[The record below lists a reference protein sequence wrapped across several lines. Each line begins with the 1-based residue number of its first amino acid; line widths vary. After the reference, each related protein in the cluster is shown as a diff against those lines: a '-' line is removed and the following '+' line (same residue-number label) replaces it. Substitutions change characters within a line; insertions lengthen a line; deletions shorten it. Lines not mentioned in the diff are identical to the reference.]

1 MVLEKIKKNISS
13 RYFFATLFPWV
24 VFNVLVSMI
33 VSVPLLR
40 SDNPGNDVSHILIS
54 AIPFTAHYFS
64 LNLLVGLITYCLFV
78 VIGRRTASSV
88 GVILFLSL
96 QALLILDT
104 KIYAIFR
111 YHINP
116 LVLNV
121 ITTEGVSDSVIL
133 GKTTVATFAAVLSG
147 ILFLEIIVSRY
158 LGNFDKEPGLRRPF
172 RFETASKVLFFA
184 GLCLFVVD
192 KGVYAYGDLVNN
204 TAITRNA
211 RLFPL
216 YQPFTIK
223 RLASNVLHIKVDR
236 ELDFKVSAAS
246 SLLHYPRKAVQ
257 FDPVRN
263 KKYNIVVIVVDGL
276 RSDMLNEDTMPNVW
290 AFGQQNIRYL
300 NHYSGGNGTRFGIFS
315 LMYGIE
321 GAYWHTF
328 LAQRMSPVLI
338 DTLID
343 RGYDFKVLSSTR
355 LTFPEF
361 RKTAFLRIPESIE
374 DRVTEGN
381 AAEKD
386 RVITEK
392 CIEYVSTRNS
402 KKPFFAFVFY
412 DASHQPYFY
421 PKEFEKYRPAGKN
434 EINYL
439 KTPDKDEILIFKN
452 RYKNAVHYDDYL
464 AGEIIASLKKNGLLD
479 NSIVLITG
487 DHGEEFYENG
497 YFGHTSSF
505 DDYQTKTTFVL
516 HYPGAGRYAVERI
529 TSHLD
534 LVPTLME
541 SAGCIT
547 PPEDYSQ
554 GISLFHKTPRQ
565 FVTCANWD
573 TSAIIDDECKTVFST
588 EMYKMRSFE
597 VRRKSDYSLVEN
609 QREALKQRKK
619 QLLDTSRRM
628 SDFYR

>member
-1 MVLEKIKKNISS
+1 MILDKIKKNISS
-13 RYFFATLFPWV
+13 QYFFTALFPWV

-33 VSVPLLR
+33 ISFPLLR
-40 SDNPGNDVSHILIS
+40 SENLRNDVPQILIS
-54 AIPFTAHYFS
+54 SIPFTAHYFS
-64 LNLLVGLITYCLFV
+64 LNLLVGLITYCLFL
-78 VIGRRTASSV
+78 VIGRRLASSLGTV
-88 GVILFLSL
+88 LFLSL
-96 QALLILDT
+96 QTILFLDT

-133 GKTTVATFAAVLSG
+133 GKATVATFSAVLLG
-147 ILFLEIIVSRY
+147 VLFLEIMVSRY
-158 LGNFDKEPGLRRPF
+158 LGNFDKDPALRKHF
-172 RFETASKVLFFA
+172 RFDKASRVLFFA
-184 GLCLFVVD
+184 GLCFIAVD

-211 RLFPL
+211 KLFPF

-246 SLLHYPRKAVQ
+246 TLLHYPKKAVR
-257 FDPVRN
+257 FDPLRN
-263 KKYNIVVIVVDGL
+263 KKYNIVVIVIDGL
-276 RSDMLNEDTMPNVW
+276 RFDMLNEDTMPNVW
-290 AFGQQNIRYL
+290 AFGQQNIRCL

-328 LAQRMSPVLI
+328 LAQRISPVLI
-338 DTLID
+338 DALID
-343 RGYDFKVLSSTR
+343 RGYEFKVLSSTR

-374 DRVTEGN
+374 DKVTKGN

-386 RVITEK
+386 KVITEK
-392 CIEYVSTRNS
+392 CIEYISTRKS

-412 DASHQPYFY
+412 DASHQPYFF
-421 PKEFEKYRPAGKN
+421 PKEFEKYRPAGDN
-434 EINYL
+434 AINYL
-439 KTPDKDEILIFKN
+439 KPPDKDEILIYKNRFKN
-452 RYKNAVHYDDYL
+452 AIHYDDYL

-505 DDYQTKTTFVL
+505 DDYQTKTAFVL
-516 HYPGAGRYAVERI
+516 HYPGAGRYVIERI
-529 TSHLD
+529 TSHSD
-534 LVPTLME
+534 FVPTLMG
-541 SAGCIT
+541 SLGCIS
-547 PPEDYSQ
+547 PSEDYSH
-554 GISLFHKTPRQ
+554 GISLFNKTPHP

-573 TSAIIDDECKTVFST
+573 TSAIIDDEYKTVFST
-588 EMYKMRSFE
+588 ELYRMRSFE
-597 VRRKSDYSLVEN
+597 VRKKNDYSLVEN
-609 QREALKQRKK
+609 QSAAIKQRK
-619 QLLDTSRRM
+619 QHLIDTSLRM